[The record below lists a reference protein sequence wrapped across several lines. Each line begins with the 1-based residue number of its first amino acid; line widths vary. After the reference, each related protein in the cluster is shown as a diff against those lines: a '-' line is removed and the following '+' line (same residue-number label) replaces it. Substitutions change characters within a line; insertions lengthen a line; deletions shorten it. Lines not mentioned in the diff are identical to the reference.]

1 AFMVRIPLRPLLVGL
16 AAALIVGCQQD
27 EIRTYQVAKAEKT
40 RLLGAILPHGD
51 STWFIKLSGVASQ
64 VGAHEAEF
72 TAFLESLTF
81 SDAADKPLAWKL
93 PEDWQLDKGSRPGR
107 YATILVGK
115 KDALELTITKLGREG
130 QASSVLANVNRWRNQ
145 LALAPVT
152 NKDLASSTKELK
164 VEAGVVTL
172 VDLTATGS

>member
-1 AFMVRIPLRPLLVGL
+1 
-16 AAALIVGCQQD
+16 
-27 EIRTYQVAKAEKT
+27 
-40 RLLGAILPHGD
+40 
-51 STWFIKLSGVASQ
+51 
-64 VGAHEAEF
+64 
-72 TAFLESLTF
+72 
-81 SDAADKPLAWKL
+81 
-93 PEDWQLDKGSRPGR
+93 

-172 VDLTATGS
+172 VDLTATGSGKTGSSAPFAGGERPKAATAENPKSDLEYRVPEGWKKTAGNGISKATFHVRD